1 MKHFNN
7 RFGSELSASHY
18 LTIFEKFRN
27 MGEKESAT
35 DYAYALR
42 EACAKAHPEL
52 DSDLRE
58 KMCLAKFVNGLPGA
72 DMRRLVRMIAPHS
85 MKQAVALVDSYRSGE
100 PVAEKARKPV
110 TVSVLKS
117 GNTTEETEKVV
128 ADSAPWKAI
137 LEKLDQ
143 LLAGAGKP
151 AKGKSSGKSDVRSGE
166 CAHCR
171 STDHRSVQ
179 CPVRVCFRCGERGHY
194 RSDCPR
200 GKTGGSDSSS
210 RKADPA
216 TSTTAAENL
225 NAGQRN

>member
-1 MKHFNN
+1 MD
-7 RFGSELSASHY
+7 
-18 LTIFEKFRN
+18 
-27 MGEKESAT
+27 EKESAT
-35 DYAYALR
+35 GYAHALR
-42 EACAKAHPEL
+42 EACVKAHPEL

-110 TVSVLKS
+110 PVSVLKS
-117 GNTTEETEKVV
+117 GDTTVETEKAV

-151 AKGKSSGKSDVRSGE
+151 ARQVKWEVGCSLGRMCALQVDGSQIGAVPRS
-166 CAHCR
+166 
-171 STDHRSVQ
+171 
-179 CPVRVCFRCGERGHY
+179 RVF
-194 RSDCPR
+194 
-200 GKTGGSDSSS
+200 
-210 RKADPA
+210 
-216 TSTTAAENL
+216 
-225 NAGQRN
+225 